1 MRRRGEPAGCPRPG
15 HFLQGQEPRSPWG
28 LVGPY
33 SARKM
38 LFLK

>member
-1 MRRRGEPAGCPRPG
+1 MGHRGEPAGCPCPSY
-15 HFLQGQEPRSPWG
+15 FLQGQEPSSLWG